1 MIAKYKIIEK
11 DFYKKA
17 FNVKES
23 TTKEKETG
31 TRDWKMDEKESLT
44 KSKELIQR
52 KLK

>member
-17 FNVKES
+17 FNIKEN
-23 TTKEKETG
+23 TTKDTETG
-31 TRDWKMDEKESLT
+31 TREWKMDEKDSLI

>member
-1 MIAKYKIIEK
+1 MIDKYKIIEK

-17 FNVKES
+17 FNMKEN
-23 TTKEKETG
+23 TTKETEACS
-31 TRDWKMDEKESLT
+31 REWKMDEKDSLT